1 MKLIHRKKRR
11 ERKGGGPRKTERETP
26 KKNDGRTRERKGRKE
41 TEEANEKGEAVLQG
55 HLGEFLEDQIVT
67 KPAFIMEHPQTMSP
81 LAKYHRSLP
90 ELTERFELFVAGKVR
105 DKLLPAR
112 LSARR

>member
-1 MKLIHRKKRR
+1 M
-11 ERKGGGPRKTERETP
+11 ECPPPKTPARLLDTL
-26 KKNDGRTRERKGRKE
+26 
-41 TEEANEKGEAVLQG
+41 V
-55 HLGEFLEDQIVT
+55 GEFLEDQIVN